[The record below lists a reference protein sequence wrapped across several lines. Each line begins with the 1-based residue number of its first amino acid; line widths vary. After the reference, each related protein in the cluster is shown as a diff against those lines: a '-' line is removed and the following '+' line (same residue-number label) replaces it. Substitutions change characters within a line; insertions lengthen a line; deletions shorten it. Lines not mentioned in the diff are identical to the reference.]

1 VSPVSIENSLTHA
14 HGNTL
19 NEHHGNDPAPDHTWL
34 SGVAHAIVERGS
46 ERGQETQNGK
56 RDTKSRPQRELALE
70 FGPGRT
76 ALVRVLMLLWH
87 LSLLVS
93 KGGQCLLIGRQFS
106 VEDRYLIRTEY

>member
-1 VSPVSIENSLTHA
+1 MFPLSIENSLTHA

-56 RDTKSRPQRELALE
+56 GDTKSRPQRKLALE
-70 FGPGRT
+70 FRPGRT
-76 ALVRVLMLLWH
+76 ASVCVLMLLWC

-93 KGGQCLLIGRQFS
+93 KGG
-106 VEDRYLIRTEY
+106 